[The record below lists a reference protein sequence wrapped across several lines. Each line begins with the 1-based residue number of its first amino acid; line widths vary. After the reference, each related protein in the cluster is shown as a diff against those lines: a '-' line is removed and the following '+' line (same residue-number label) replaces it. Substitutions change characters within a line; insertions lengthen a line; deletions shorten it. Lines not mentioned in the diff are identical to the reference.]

1 MNSKCYDCPRTKE
14 YIDMGGCPNC
24 LTKQLFMNTKTHMA
38 TCEVCGVTWGIP
50 MAIVGLCDNDE
61 RNKRYTIS
69 IDANLNKQQLLGF
82 AKLTGYRGTEAY
94 RLFKNNTPV
103 VLKDIPMV
111 LTYKIRNFFRSADI
125 TITITPPIDEYHL
138 FEECWRI

>member
-1 MNSKCYDCPRTKE
+1 MNSKCYNCPKTKE
-14 YIDMGGCPNC
+14 YIDVGGCPNC
-24 LTKQLFMNTKTHMA
+24 LTKQLLMNTNTHMA
-38 TCEVCGVTWGIP
+38 TCKVCGVTWGIP
-50 MAIVGLCDNDE
+50 MAIVGLCDNDK

-69 IDANLNKQQLLGF
+69 IDANLNKQQLLDF

-103 VLKDIPMV
+103 VLEDTHMV

-125 TITITPPIDEYHL
+125 IIAINPPLDEYHL
-138 FEECWRI
+138 FEDCWCI